1 MADRNSSVVKF
12 ALGASA
18 IALLGTAA
26 FVAPEWSNGF
36 VRAAWAQ
43 EDGGEG
49 KGGQGKGGQGQ
60 GGQGQGG
67 QGKGGQGGQGQGGEG
82 AGQGGPGEDSD
93 GQGPKA
99 GSGGKEGGKPVWAQE
114 GIPEVELGRLNVAR
128 SPKKVLDKAL
138 VEAIATVTPDIAAFY
153 NLSLEDAIAKLS
165 LEWDTV
171 TLYDS
176 PLQSLALLKD
186 VLADGSISVPGIS
199 NDPDTLMAM
208 LLGVASDKTVPI
220 STNTVLAI
228 TTILGYPM
236 TVREASALA
245 TDAEAVRIAVL
256 AGHG

>member
-1 MADRNSSVVKF
+1 MPLGTKNTSTKLLAGPATVL
-12 ALGASA
+12 ALGAAVTFGPQILYPNASA
-18 IALLGTAA
+18 A
-26 FVAPEWSNGF
+26 S
-36 VRAAWAQ
+36 AQ
-43 EDGGEG
+43 TEGGEG
-49 KGGQGKGGQGQ
+49 GGQGQ

-67 QGKGGQGGQGQGGEG
+67 QGQGGHGQGGEG

-93 GQGPKA
+93 GQGPRA
-99 GSGGKEGGKPVWAQE
+99 GSGGNEGGKPVWASK

-128 SPKKVLDKAL
+128 SPNKVLDKAL

-153 NLSLEDAIAKLS
+153 NLSLDDAIAKLS

-171 TLYDS
+171 TLYGS
-176 PLQSLALLKD
+176 LPQSLALLKD

-208 LLGVASDKTVPI
+208 LLGVASDKTVLI

-236 TVREASALA
+236 TVPEASALA
-245 TDAEAVRIAVL
+245 TDAEAVRISVL